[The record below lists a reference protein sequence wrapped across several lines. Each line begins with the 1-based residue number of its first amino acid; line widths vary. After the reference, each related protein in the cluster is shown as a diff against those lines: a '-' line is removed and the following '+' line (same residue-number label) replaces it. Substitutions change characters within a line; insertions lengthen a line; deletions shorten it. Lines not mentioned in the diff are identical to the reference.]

1 MIDLNLKPKPEKEE
15 PLGIVLLGCMP
26 FVLMICWGV
35 LHAL

>member
-1 MIDLNLKPKPEKEE
+1 MIDLNRKPEPVKDE
-15 PLGIVLLGCMP
+15 PLGIVLLGVLP